1 MQIVIVDDEAIIVR
15 GLSKLIA
22 RIGDPFQVTGIF
34 TRSKDA
40 LEFLQSHTAD
50 VLITDIR
57 MPEMDGLSLIS
68 QAKMAQKNLHC
79 IILTGYN
86 DFDYARSALKLG
98 AVDYLLKPVDDRE
111 LHITLHGILSQAS
124 EPPTGYV
131 RTDYSREVAY
141 LKKEIEGNFAKFD
154 LGTCADKLGKSRE
167 YLCRLYKKETGT
179 NLPEYLKK
187 VRMEHARQ
195 FLEQIDCYR
204 VYEVCELV
212 GFTDPVYFAK
222 QFKIYTGMT
231 PKDYQRYGMANAQS
245 DTDKLSKEI

>member
-22 RIGDPFQVTGIF
+22 RIGASFQVAGIF

-40 LEFLQSHTAD
+40 LEFLQSHPAD

-57 MPEMDGLSLIS
+57 MPVIDGLSLIS
-68 QAKMAQKNLHC
+68 QAKTVRKNLHC

-98 AVDYLLKPVDDRE
+98 AVDYLLKPVDERE
-111 LHITLHGILSQAS
+111 LHSTLHKILSQTS
-124 EPPTGYV
+124 ESPIGYI

-141 LKKEIEGNFAKFD
+141 LKKEIEENYAKFD

-167 YLCRLYKKETGT
+167 YLCRLYKKETGI

-195 FLEQIDCYR
+195 LLEQIDCYR

-212 GFTDPVYFAK
+212 GFTDSVYFAK
-222 QFKIYTGMT
+222 QFKMYTGMT
-231 PKDYQRYGMANAQS
+231 PKDYQRYGIGNSQFV
-245 DTDKLSKEI
+245 TDKFPKE